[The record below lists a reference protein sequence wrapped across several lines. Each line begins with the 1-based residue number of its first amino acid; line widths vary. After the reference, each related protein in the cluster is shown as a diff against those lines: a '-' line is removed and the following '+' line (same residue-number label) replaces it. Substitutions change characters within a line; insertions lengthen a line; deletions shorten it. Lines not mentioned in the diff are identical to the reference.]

1 MLRRPRIVLSA
12 ASAVAVMALAPPAA
26 SATPAP
32 ALSPVATTTTA
43 CASPTVTFAG
53 ATYCP
58 GTIAG
63 VRGSSYGTG
72 TRIVLRGVTVTNVST
87 GTVTVAAWV
96 ARPCPPGMFCGAS
109 MTLDSL
115 TVSWW
120 GTSRPAY
127 GDVLDLFGRTVTASL
142 TPVGYVKTGYCPID
156 WC

>member
-1 MLRRPRIVLSA
+1 MLRRLKIVLSA
-12 ASAVAVMALAPPAA
+12 SAAVALVALAPPTA

-32 ALSPVATTTTA
+32 VMSPAATTAPA
-43 CASPTVTFAG
+43 CAFPTVRFAG
-53 ATYCP
+53 ADYCP

-72 TRIVLRGVTVTNVST
+72 TRIVLRGVTVTTVTT

-96 ARPCPPGMFCGAS
+96 ARPCPPGMFCGAG

-115 TVSWW
+115 TVSWR

-127 GDVLDLFGRTVTASL
+127 GDVLDLFGRTVTSSL